1 MQFNLEKYEQAYARG
16 YSEKGLT
23 DEQAR
28 ASRLKYGANVLSKPK
43 KPSLISRI
51 LATLREPM
59 TLILEFALII
69 TLGVNLGNLFAG
81 KPADFYESAGILAA
95 ILLSSGLTA
104 VMESKS
110 EKAFEMLEKFSE
122 NITVTAIR
130 DGEKKVINY
139 SDLCVGD
146 VVTLESGDKAT
157 ADGIILDCDDFSAEE
172 GVLTGEADAVIKS
185 RYFSGKIKESNMV
198 WSGTYARSGWAKV
211 LVLAVG
217 DGAQIGKIAGGLK
230 EKNNISAPLNQKLNK
245 LGKGISL
252 FGALAACAV
261 FLLTLFR
268 LSLTGGL
275 NFNGVKDAFIDCIVL
290 IVAAVPEGLP
300 TTVAISLA
308 LSVVRLAK
316 SNAIIKKLIAAET
329 VGCVSVICSD
339 KTGTLTF
346 GKMQAVR
353 FVSGKNKVSPDK
365 IADLRV
371 IENAAIN
378 STAEIT
384 TAKNGEQ
391 SGVGNYTEQALL
403 RAIGGLC
410 DYKKL
415 RDGAK
420 IIHRLPFNSKNKY
433 MTTAALVNGKE
444 ITYLKGSIEAVVEKC
459 NLTEAEKKYI
469 LNSAEAYAKNA
480 ERILACA
487 HFCRQDATDKKTNKT
502 DEKLTKKFVFD
513 GYFCFADEVRGDVYK
528 AVKECKRAGIEVK
541 MLTGDNMQTALAVA
555 RKAGLACFDENAT
568 TGAEIEKM
576 SDEKLKK
583 VLPELIVIARST
595 PETKLRVVKAL
606 KEMGEVVAVT
616 GDGVNDAPAV
626 QNADIGIAMGAG
638 SEITKEASD
647 IILIDDSFSVIVK
660 AVAFGR
666 NIYSNFQRFLMFQL
680 TVNFSAVALIVSF
693 LLLGFKP
700 PFTAVQLL
708 WLNVIM
714 DGPLALSLGLERRED
729 GAMEKTPVKRTDG
742 IVTRRNFARIILHA
756 AFIVGVILLQKSY
769 DFLGVGAGRLSS
781 SVFSLFVF
789 FQLFNAV
796 NSRETGVKSVFTAI
810 GKNKLFSALL
820 ALSFVVQ
827 IVITDCFCDM
837 FSTAPLGFFNW
848 LKISAVCSSV
858 VWISELSKCF
868 YREIRK
874 LKREKKRKVVI
885 N

>member
-1 MQFNLEKYEQAYARG
+1 MQFNLEKYEKAYARG

-23 DEQAR
+23 DEQLR
-28 ASRLKYGANVLSKPK
+28 ESRLKYGANVLTKPK
-43 KPSLISRI
+43 KPSFSGRI
-51 LATLREPM
+51 LAALREPM
-59 TLILEFALII
+59 NLILEFALII
-69 TLGVNLGNLFAG
+69 TLGVNLGNFFAG
-81 KPADFYESAGILAA
+81 KPVDFYESAGILAA
-95 ILLSSGLTA
+95 VILSSGLTA

-122 NITVTAIR
+122 NITVTVLR
-130 DGEKKVINY
+130 DGEKKIINY

-146 VVTLESGDKAT
+146 VMTLESGDKVT
-157 ADGIILDCDDFSAEE
+157 ADGIILACDDFSAEE
-172 GVLTGEADAVIKS
+172 GVLTGESDAVAKNG
-185 RYFSGKIKESNMV
+185 YFSGKIKENNMV
-198 WSGTYARSGWAKV
+198 WSGTYVRSGWAKV

-252 FGALAACAV
+252 FGAVAACLV
-261 FLLTLFR
+261 FVLTLLR

-275 NFNGVKDAFIDCIVL
+275 DFPGVKDAFIDCIVL

-346 GKMQAVR
+346 GKMRAVR
-353 FVSGKNKVSPDK
+353 FVNGKRRIAPEK
-365 IADLRV
+365 ITDLRV
-371 IENAAIN
+371 IENVAVN
-378 STAEIT
+378 STAEIKVL
-384 TAKNGEQ
+384 KNGE
-391 SGVGNYTEQALL
+391 SGGVGNYTEQALL
-403 RAIGGLC
+403 RAVSGIC
-410 DYKKL
+410 DYEKL
-415 RDGAK
+415 RNGAK

-433 MTTAALVNGKE
+433 MTTSAVVNGKE
-444 ITYLKGSIEAVVEKC
+444 ITYLKGSIEAVIEKC
-459 NLTEAEKKYI
+459 EISETEKQYI

-487 HFCRQDATDKKTNKT
+487 HFCCNDVNDETNNK
-502 DEKLTKKFVFD
+502 DYKNCAKKFIFD

-528 AVKECKRAGIEVK
+528 AVKECRRAGIEVK

-555 RKAGLACFDENAT
+555 GKAGLVCFDENAA

-583 VLPELIVIARST
+583 VLPGLTVIARST

-680 TVNFSAVALIVSF
+680 TVNFSAVALIISF

-742 IVTRRNFARIILHA
+742 IVTRRNFMRIILHA
-756 AFIVGVILLQKSY
+756 AFIVCVILLQKSY

-781 SVFSLFVF
+781 SIFSLFVF

-796 NSRETGVKSVFTAI
+796 NSRETGRKSIFTAI
-810 GKNKLFSALL
+810 GKNKLFSVLL
-820 ALSFVVQ
+820 AISFFVQ
-827 IVITDCFCDM
+827 LIITDCFCDM
-837 FSTAPLGFFNW
+837 FSTVPLGLLNW
-848 LKISAVCSSV
+848 LKIAVVCSSV
-858 VWISELSKCF
+858 VWISEISKWF
-868 YREIRK
+868 YKVVGKFRRI
-874 LKREKKRKVVI
+874 KKRKIVI